1 MDVIVTSFALHVNSM
16 KKIILFA
23 SLLGLGIFFFV
34 VTINNIGIGTIIDS
48 ISQFRLSAFILFF
61 LVSYIN
67 FIIYTFRW
75 KVLINVGGKDVPL
88 MRLILHSFGGF
99 MMSYLT
105 PATLLSGEPVRIYLL
120 KKADN
125 IPVHEGTFSVITD
138 KALEMTTVL
147 IFILISIM
155 LALSKGL
162 IGKDNMYSLIATVI
176 VTALLL
182 GLFYWLTISGRGFF
196 RTIFRLLR
204 FHTIKKFQPFEEK
217 IINTETKIFHFFID
231 HKQVFIFT
239 LLLAALCWFIKI
251 FENYIILYFLG
262 ITPTFTEMFVLTFLP
277 MIALLMPIPGG
288 FGILEGGTAA
298 IMGVMGI
305 DARLAVSLVLI
316 SRIRDLIFVSI
327 GLVHT
332 SHYSIKSILHNLK
345 NISTMNGKEAEK

>member
-1 MDVIVTSFALHVNSM
+1 
-16 KKIILFA
+16 
-23 SLLGLGIFFFV
+23 
-34 VTINNIGIGTIIDS
+34 
-48 ISQFRLSAFILFF
+48 
-61 LVSYIN
+61 
-67 FIIYTFRW
+67 
-75 KVLINVGGKDVPL
+75 
-88 MRLILHSFGGF
+88 MRLILHAFGGF

-155 LALSKGL
+155 LALSKGM
-162 IGKDNMYSLIATVI
+162 IGKENMYSLIATVI
-176 VTALLL
+176 ITALLL
-182 GLFYWLTISGRGFF
+182 GLFYWLTISGKGFF

-204 FHTIKKFQPFEEK
+204 FHKIKRLQPMEEK
-217 IINTETKIFHFFID
+217 ITALENKIFHFFID
-231 HKQVFIFT
+231 HQKIFIVT

-251 FENYIILYFLG
+251 FENYIVLYFLG
-262 ITPTFTEMFVLTFLP
+262 ITPTFTEMFILTFLP

-298 IMGVMGI
+298 VMGIMGI